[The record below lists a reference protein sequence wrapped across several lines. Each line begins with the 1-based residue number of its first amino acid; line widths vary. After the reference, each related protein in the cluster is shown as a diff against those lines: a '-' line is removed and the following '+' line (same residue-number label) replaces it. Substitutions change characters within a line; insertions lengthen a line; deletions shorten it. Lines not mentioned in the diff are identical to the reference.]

1 MTSYINQHLMSGF
14 NGLLLKGAIELI
26 SKNSNIMYNLD
37 DDLPIKTKSKIL
49 TNIIL
54 NDLTPEQIIELNK
67 VLSDIEKEKSSL
79 SQEVKNKISEYMK
92 KANLDFVSSKKK
104 KKTMNIDDITSPV
117 NKISNNNKAL
127 LEKVIKGILEEK
139 KENP

>member
-37 DDLPIKTKSKIL
+37 DNMSIDTKSKII
-49 TNIIL
+49 TNIVL

-79 SQEVKNKISEYMK
+79 SQEVKNKIEKYMK
-92 KANLDFVSSKKK
+92 KANLDFVSGKK
-104 KKTMNIDDITSPV
+104 KKTMSIDDITSPA

-127 LEKVIKGILEEK
+127 LKKVIKEILEEK